1 MIDPNIEL
9 AKRYQKAITSLFKDT
24 LRIVEDM
31 KADHDF
37 HYTKLYENIPSEYHP
52 ILNSANHF
60 DERKLKWIRKK
71 ILDSGNDALRNFQ
84 QELENFTVSFIFK

>member
-1 MIDPNIEL
+1 MNPHLDL
-9 AKRYQKAITSLFKDT
+9 SLRYKKSITILFKDM
-24 LRIVEDM
+24 LKILEDM

-52 ILNSANHF
+52 MLNVSNHF

-71 ILDSGNDALRNFQ
+71 ILDSGNDALRNFE
-84 QELENFTVSFIFK
+84 QELENFSVSFIFK